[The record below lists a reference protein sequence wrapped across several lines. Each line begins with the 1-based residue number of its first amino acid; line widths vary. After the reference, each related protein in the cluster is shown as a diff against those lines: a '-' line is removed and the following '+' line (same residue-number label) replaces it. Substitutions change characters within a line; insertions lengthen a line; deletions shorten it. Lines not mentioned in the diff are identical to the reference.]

1 MKKYLFRI
9 KFDNDSCPSYMRLN
23 DEYAVV
29 GEDLEVC
36 FVKIAQ
42 TDESLHTD
50 LARYLIGL
58 TREDYNS
65 EILL

>member
-9 KFDNDSCPSYMRLN
+9 KFDTSFCPSYVRLN

-36 FVKIAQ
+36 FVKISQ
-42 TDESLHTD
+42 TDESLSRD